1 VEEDDEVEDDVEKE
15 EVLVLLLL
23 VDADVDAPFHSRLP
37 SLAAARMTLGIE
49 AV

>member
-1 VEEDDEVEDDVEKE
+1 MEEDDEVEDDVEKE
-15 EVLVLLLL
+15 EVLVLL

>member
-15 EVLVLLLL
+15 EVLVLL
-23 VDADVDAPFHSRLP
+23 VDDADVDAPFHSRLP